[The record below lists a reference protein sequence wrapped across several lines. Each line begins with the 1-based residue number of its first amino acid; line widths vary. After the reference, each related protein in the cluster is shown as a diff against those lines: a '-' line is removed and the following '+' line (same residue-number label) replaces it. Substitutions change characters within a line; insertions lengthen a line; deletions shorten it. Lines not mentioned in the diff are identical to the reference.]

1 MTWGMRLPI
10 EFGLFFPNGDYIGFK
25 ETLEQFFLNE
35 MSKEERASC
44 GGVAGYALKTS
55 NKFHTTP
62 EPLRP
67 HECPREFK
75 VEYTRVKSFGSLIHL
90 PNRLVAVD
98 EALKAIIERLEP
110 GLHQFWPIRII
121 MPNGDIYPETY
132 YGLRIGQRLDSFD
145 PDASD
150 EGVWDVS
157 RGGIYRVYLP
167 RKKYYEGLALS
178 AEKIGKAHLWREA
191 KLYKPDLYFSDEL
204 MAEIKKAGL
213 RLPKS
218 FRLKTV

>member
-1 MTWGMRLPI
+1 
-10 EFGLFFPNGDYIGFK
+10 
-25 ETLEQFFLNE
+25 
-35 MSKEERASC
+35 
-44 GGVAGYALKTS
+44 
-55 NKFHTTP
+55 
-62 EPLRP
+62 
-67 HECPREFK
+67 
-75 VEYTRVKSFGSLIHL
+75 EYTRVKSFGSLIHL

-98 EALKAIIERLEP
+98 EALKTIIERLEP
-110 GLHQFWPIRII
+110 DLHQFWPIRII
-121 MPNGDIYPETY
+121 MPNGDTYPETY

-157 RGGIYRVYLP
+157 IGGIYQVYLP

-178 AEKIGKAHLWREA
+178 AEKIGKAHLWREV
-191 KLYKPDLYFSDEL
+191 KLVTPDLYFSDAL